1 MAQQKRKTR
10 EPFGIAD
17 IGATKLACFISE
29 RNAENQITL
38 LGQSVHAA
46 DGIKNGDISD
56 LEKFRTAL
64 GRTIELAEQDAGVE
78 IKIIDIVTS
87 FGDPQFSHHHQ
98 AIELGDGAI
107 SRKDIKRLMM
117 RQKLEDSTPNRVS
130 VQTVNHDF
138 VIDDSITVENPLG
151 MHGHNLA
158 IKYGQLSLQRTS
170 WLNLLSSA
178 HVNHLDIGDIHHTA
192 SMAALA
198 CLSEDERQTGA
209 LIIDFGGSSTSL
221 AVYDKG
227 YLQFASSVKMGG
239 NHITRDIAKILSLST
254 ADAERVKALDGSA
267 LPSLRQIP
275 LTPASSFPERG
286 DNFAHAQ
293 LLAPQ
298 PAPLRSHISP
308 EQHQLLPGIIIAR
321 LEEILELIDARLAQ
335 SGLGSPRQYHIAVTG
350 GGSQLTGLTDF
361 LSEYYEKPV
370 MLSAPSG
377 ASGLD
382 GQITGGSFAAAMGM
396 AAFIATDQN
405 RTLPE
410 YNITTDSPRG
420 LARLGRFGRWL
431 DAHL

>member
-1 MAQQKRKTR
+1 MTTQKRKTKT
-10 EPFGIAD
+10 PFGIVD

-29 RNAENQITL
+29 HGNDGQIQL

-46 DGIKNGDISD
+46 DGIKHGDISD

-78 IKIIDIVTS
+78 IKTIDIVTS

-98 AIELGDGAI
+98 TIELGDGAI

-117 RQKLEDSTPNRVS
+117 RQKTEDETPNRVS

-138 VIDDSITVENPLG
+138 VIDEKITVENPAG
-151 MHGHNLA
+151 MHGRTLA
-158 IKYGQLSLQRTS
+158 IGYGILSCQRTS

-178 HVNHLDIGDIHHTA
+178 HVNHLDIGDIHHSA

-198 CLSEDERQTGA
+198 CMNEDERQTGA
-209 LIIDFGGSSTSL
+209 LLIDFGGSTTSL

-227 YLQFASSVKMGG
+227 YLQFAGSIKMGG
-239 NHITRDIAKILSLST
+239 NHITRDIAKILSLSSS
-254 ADAERVKALDGSA
+254 DAERVKALDGSA
-267 LPSLRQIP
+267 LPSLRQLP
-275 LTPASSFPERG
+275 LSSVSSFPERG

-298 PAPLRSHISP
+298 PVALNSQISR

-321 LEEILELIDARLAQ
+321 LEEILELIDARLLESAM
-335 SGLGSPRQYHIAVTG
+335 GSARQYHITITG

-370 MLSAPSG
+370 TLGQPSG
-377 ASGLD
+377 MSGLD

-396 AAFIATDQN
+396 AAFIASNQN
-405 RTLPE
+405 RSLPAQMIANE
-410 YNITTDSPRG
+410 KPG
-420 LARLGRFGRWL
+420 LLARLGRFGRWL
-431 DAHL
+431 DTHL